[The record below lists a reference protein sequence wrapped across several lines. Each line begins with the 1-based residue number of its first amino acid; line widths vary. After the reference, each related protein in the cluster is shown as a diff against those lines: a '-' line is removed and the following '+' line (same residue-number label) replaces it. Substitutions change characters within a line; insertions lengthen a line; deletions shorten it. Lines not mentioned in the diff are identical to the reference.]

1 MRNASL
7 SRALVLTS
15 LSLTAALS
23 LASCS
28 AANETDASGDGS
40 TTATGGA
47 TGATVSGTL
56 NGAGSSA
63 QDAAMAAWQAGF
75 QSANTGATVNYDP
88 VGSGSGREQF
98 LAGAVQFAGSDAY
111 LSDEELAAA
120 KKQCG
125 SDPIEVPVYVSPI
138 AVPYNLEG
146 VDNLQLSPGTLAQVM
161 AGKITNW
168 DDAAIKAEN
177 PEADLPDTTITP
189 VHRSDDSGTTENF
202 TDYLSQVA
210 PSDWTYEV
218 SDTWPVKSG
227 EAAEGTSGVVSAIT
241 KGDGTIGYADAS
253 QAVDLSHALIK
264 VGSEYVGPTA
274 EAAAAVLDASEPVTG
289 RASTDMA
296 IDVNRTTAASGVYPI
311 VLVSYQ
317 ITCSSYPSQEEAD
330 LVKAFESYVIS
341 SEGQDA
347 AAQEAGSAPITDAIR
362 EKAQAAIDTIS
373 ATK

>member
-1 MRNASL
+1 MP
-7 SRALVLTS
+7 RALVLTS
-15 LSLTAALS
+15 WSLAAALS
-23 LASCS
+23 LAACS
-28 AANETDASGDGS
+28 ASNETDASGDGS

-63 QDAAMAAWQAGF
+63 QEAAMAAWKAGF

-120 KKQCG
+120 KKPCG

-138 AVPYNLEG
+138 AVAYNLEG

-189 VHRSDDSGTTENF
+189 VHRSDESGTTENF

-218 SDTWPVKSG
+218 ADTWPVKSG
-227 EAAEGTSGVVSAIT
+227 EAADGTSGVVSAIT
-241 KGDGTIGYADAS
+241 EGDGTIGYADAS

-274 EAAAAVLDASEPVTG
+274 EAAAAVLDESELVTG

-296 IDVNRTTAASGVYPI
+296 IDVNRTTAAPGVYPI

-373 ATK
+373 ATQ

>member
-1 MRNASL
+1 VRNASL